1 MPSDR
6 KAPRQQ
12 KARLLDRPEEEN
24 SSTILKGVRSQLVCP
39 GCKLLYEGPRVLA
52 CSHTFCR
59 LCIEKA
65 AKRARLTPQG
75 GQISCPECGV
85 KTDVPEGDTTQ
96 LQYNFFIQHIM
107 DLMSY
112 YSSPEVVPL
121 VYCGM
126 CRKDGVDKLPH
137 AVARCSTCAM
147 FMCKQCYELHSIDDL
162 TKLHSTLSITE
173 RGDSGFFGSLF
184 QDESGV
190 KQCKK
195 HSLMTYDYF
204 CITCSKGICELC
216 VRGEHKMHL
225 YAKAEEL
232 RPEYTA
238 YIQELMSRTNRLLR
252 RTEHAIKATQD
263 LTSGIQLL
271 AATQIEEILRTQD
284 VLSTALE
291 GREAL
296 LLQEVDKYAATTG
309 AASSSNGAGDNGQG
323 GSQGQKKKGGTHH

>member
-1 MPSDR
+1 M
-6 KAPRQQ
+6 
-12 KARLLDRPEEEN
+12 
-24 SSTILKGVRSQLVCP
+24 RSQLVCP
-39 GCKLLYEGPRVLA
+39 GCKQLYESPRVLA

-65 AKRARLTPQG
+65 AKRARLTPEG
-75 GQISCPECGV
+75 GQISCPECSV
-85 KTDVPEGDTTQ
+85 KTDVPEGDITQ

-112 YSSPEVVPL
+112 YSSPDVVPL

-126 CRKDGVDKLPH
+126 CRKDGVNKLPH

-173 RGDSGFFGSLF
+173 RGDSGFFGGLM
-184 QDESGV
+184 QDETGV

-238 YIQELMSRTNRLLR
+238 YIKELMSRTTRLLR
-252 RTEHAIKATQD
+252 RTEHALKATQD

-296 LLQEVDKYAATTG
+296 LLQEVDKCASMSAGVATD
-309 AASSSNGAGDNGQG
+309 AVSAGKDGRDSEARNKSEEEGQTSG
-323 GSQGQKKKGGTHH
+323 NQRQSVSKEPGDKGSGSAN